1 MSNLTDVRWRTLTPL
16 CLAEVL
22 APSGCK
28 RGAGGICI
36 YFVSAENFKS
46 PSVPLF
52 QSGKNEV
59 HATSVLSWLGELT

>member
-1 MSNLTDVRWRTLTPL
+1 MSDFTALRWQGSTPL

-22 APSGCK
+22 APFGCK
-28 RGAGGICI
+28 RGTGGICI
-36 YFVSAENFKS
+36 CFVSAENFKS

-59 HATSVLSWLGELT
+59 HTASVLSWQGELT